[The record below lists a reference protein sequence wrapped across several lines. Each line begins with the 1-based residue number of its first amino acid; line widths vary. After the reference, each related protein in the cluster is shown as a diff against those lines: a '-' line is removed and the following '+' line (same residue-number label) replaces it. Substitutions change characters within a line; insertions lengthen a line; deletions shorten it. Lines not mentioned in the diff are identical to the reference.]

1 MRDLYA
7 KRKGVLSREK
17 GVKGRRGKK
26 NIVLFYPNS
35 YSIGI
40 SSLAFHRI
48 WELCRRNSEIGVLR
62 YFLENEGEKDI
73 FPLDEELD
81 TSDVAVYAFF
91 LSYENDY
98 YNVIH
103 ALKKLRLQCFA
114 KERNELPLVIAGGVA
129 VTNNPEPLAEIFDAI
144 FIGEVEDNFEQ
155 FLEIILAEDS
165 KKELLEKL
173 EKLESVYLPD
183 RVTIEYDK
191 DGVIKEISGRKVKR
205 GVYKHFSQNFSTSLC
220 VTEVGEFGNTFLI
233 ELTRGCPGQCKFC
246 ISRTIYTPLRF
257 ASYDKVKEVIE
268 NNKDVKKFGLL
279 GASVSYH
286 PHIKDIM
293 ALIVDS
299 GKEFSLS
306 SLRADLVDD
315 EFIQLLKRGG
325 TKTITIAPEAGT
337 ERMRNLI
344 SKGIDIGDIE
354 RAVRL
359 SLKYEIEN
367 LKMYFLI
374 GLPFESEED
383 IEGIIK
389 LAGLIKHIEN
399 KERKRFKKVSFS
411 ISTFVPKP
419 FTSLQWASFADVNQ
433 TNEKLKYIRKKLLS
447 KGVTVLYDLP
457 KWARLQ
463 AVLSRGDR
471 RVVSLIMK
479 GLENKYFSSVN
490 INPAFYAERER
501 SINEIFPWEVVECGL
516 DRRVLLKHW
525 EDYKKEAS
533 LSNY

>member
-1 MRDLYA
+1 MKDLYA
-7 KRKGVLSREK
+7 KRKEVLSKEK
-17 GVKGRRGKK
+17 GAKGRRGKK

-48 WELCRRNSEIGVLR
+48 WELCKRNSEIGVLR
-62 YFLENEGEKDI
+62 YFLENDGEKHV
-73 FPLDEELD
+73 FPLDEDLD
-81 TSDVAVYAFF
+81 PSDVAVYAFF

-103 ALKKLRLQCFA
+103 ALKKLHLPCFA
-114 KERNELPLVIAGGVA
+114 KERSELPLVIAGGVA
-129 VTNNPEPLAEIFDAI
+129 VTDNPEPVAEIFDAI
-144 FIGEVEDNFEQ
+144 FIGESEDGFQQ
-155 FLEIILAEDS
+155 FLEIILAEDN

-191 DGVIKEISGRKVKR
+191 DGLIKEISGRRVKR
-205 GVYKHFSQNFSTSLC
+205 GVYKHFSQDFSTSLC

-257 ASYDKVKEVIE
+257 ASYDKVKELIAD
-268 NNKDVKKFGLL
+268 NKDVKKFGLL

-293 ALIVDS
+293 AFIIDS

-325 TKTITIAPEAGT
+325 TKTITIAPEAGM

-344 SKGIDIGDIE
+344 SKGIHIEDIE
-354 RAVRL
+354 RVVRL
-359 SLKYEIEN
+359 SLKYEIDN

-374 GLPFESEED
+374 GLPFENEED

-389 LAGLIKHIEN
+389 LAGLVRHIEN

-419 FTSLQWASFADVNQ
+419 FTPLQWASFADVYQ
-433 TNEKLKYIRKKLLS
+433 TNEKLKYLRKKLIS
-447 KGVTVLYDLP
+447 KGIVVLYDLP
-457 KWARLQ
+457 KWARIQ
-463 AVLSRGDR
+463 AILSRGDR
-471 RVVSLIMK
+471 RVVSLITK
-479 GLENKYFSSVN
+479 GVENKHFSSFY
-490 INPAFYAERER
+490 INPAFYTERER
-501 SINEIFPWEVVECGL
+501 AVDEIFPWEVVDCGL
-516 DRRVLLKHW
+516 DRNVLLKQW
-525 EDYKKEAS
+525 DDYRKEAP
-533 LSNY
+533 LSN